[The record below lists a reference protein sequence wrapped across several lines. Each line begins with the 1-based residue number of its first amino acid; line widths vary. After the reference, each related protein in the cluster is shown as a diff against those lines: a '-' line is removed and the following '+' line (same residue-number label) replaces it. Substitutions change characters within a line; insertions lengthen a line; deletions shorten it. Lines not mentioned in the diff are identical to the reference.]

1 MSKEEYLEHR
11 KEISLYAITISCLI
25 MGILF
30 QRGSLQ
36 VASDKISST
45 ISGFFILA
53 SYYLLLKL
61 GKDLK
66 QRDIHGIQS
75 IAWASFII
83 YLLSY
88 SINADTPLWLEILQ
102 AVSAAMLI
110 FFLVDGII
118 RLVFSLVQKIKKMGG
133 TQEKTVESIETVV
146 AVVTS
151 VAAIIISI
159 VELV

>member
-1 MSKEEYLEHR
+1 MSKEEYLKHR

-30 QRGSLQ
+30 QCGSIRI
-36 VASDKISST
+36 ASDRISST
-45 ISGFFILA
+45 ISSLFILA

-61 GKDLK
+61 GKNLK
-66 QRDIHGIQS
+66 QRDIHGIQG
-75 IAWASFII
+75 IAWASFLL
-83 YLLSY
+83 YLSSQ
-88 SINADTPLWLEILQ
+88 SISEDMPLWIEILQ
-102 AVSAAMLI
+102 AISIAVLI
-110 FFLVDGII
+110 YFLIDGII
-118 RLVFSLVQKIKKMGG
+118 RLVFSLVLKIKKMGG
-133 TQEKTVESIETVV
+133 AQERTVESIETVV